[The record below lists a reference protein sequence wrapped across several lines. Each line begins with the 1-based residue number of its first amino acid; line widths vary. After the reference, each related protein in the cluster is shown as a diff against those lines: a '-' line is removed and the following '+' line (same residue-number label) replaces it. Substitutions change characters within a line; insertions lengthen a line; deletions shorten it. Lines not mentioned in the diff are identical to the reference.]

1 MSPLKPSTPAWSLS
15 PSTSSPPSIP
25 SSEIEVERYELTEA
39 RRYTFELERRDFI
52 RLFGGGLLVMVAASD
67 ALAQESG
74 RARPQGRGDTPDLAA
89 WLHIDEAGG
98 VHVSTGKV
106 ELGQNIRT
114 SLAQT
119 VADELRV
126 PLASIALV
134 MADTDKTPFDQGTF
148 GSQTTPRMAPQLAKA
163 AATARE
169 MLIDHAAQK
178 AQVDRTTLSA
188 RDGRVVASDGRA
200 WTYGELTKG
209 QALTGTIPAAPP
221 VDPRDQWKIRGTAAR
236 KVNGRDFVTGRHQYT
251 PDIVRPR
258 MLYGRIVR
266 PEGYGGSLVSVDDA
280 RASAMPGV
288 TVVRDGDFLGV
299 LAPTE
304 RGAARAAAAVQATWN
319 VPDGQPSSITIYD
332 HLKKTG
338 ERTAN
343 PPAIETLAF
352 PAGVVRTFDASYR
365 IPYIAHTPLE
375 PRAAVAEWEDG
386 RITVWTGTQRPFGVR
401 TELAEAF
408 RIPET
413 RVRVIVPDTGS
424 AYGGKHTGEV
434 AIEAAR
440 LAKAANRP
448 VKLVWT
454 RAEEFTWAYFRP
466 AGVIDIK
473 SGVDA
478 DGRILAWAFDN
489 WNSGNSGIQT
499 PYDIPAKSTVFH
511 AAKSPLRQGSY
522 RALAATANHY
532 AREMHMDEMARAL
545 GIDAVEFRM
554 RHLKDDRMRAVLTA
568 VAQKIGWPKPSVA
581 GRALVPRPARDDAE
595 PRRSVGIAC
604 GTEKAGYVATAAE
617 VSRTPQGFKVERI
630 VIAFECGAIVN
641 PDGLKNQVEGSV
653 VQGLGGALFEAIDFA
668 DGRLRNGS
676 MEQYRVPRFRDVPVI
691 ETILLD
697 RRDIPSAGAG
707 ESSMIA
713 VAPAIGTAVRG
724 LGKVDTA
731 LPIRLI

>member
-1 MSPLKPSTPAWSLS
+1 MAPSNPSL
-15 PSTSSPPSIP
+15 PSLP
-25 SSEIEVERYELTEA
+25 SSELEVERYELSEA

-89 WLHIDEAGG
+89 WLHIDEAGA

-126 PLASIALV
+126 PLASVSLV

-169 MLIDHAAQK
+169 MLIDQAARK
-178 AQVDRTTLSA
+178 AQVDRAALSA
-188 RDGRVVASDGRA
+188 RDGRVVAADGRA
-200 WTYGELTKG
+200 WPYGELTKG
-209 QALTGTIPAAPP
+209 QALTGTIPAAPVIDP
-221 VDPRDQWKIRGTAAR
+221 RDPRDQWKIRGTAAK

-251 PDIVRPR
+251 PDIVRPG
-258 MLYGRIVR
+258 MIYGRIVR
-266 PEGYGGSLVSVDDA
+266 PDGSGGTLVSVDDVRA
-280 RASAMPGV
+280 RAMAGV

-304 RGAARAAAAVQATWN
+304 RGAVRAAAAIHATWN
-319 VPDGQPSSITIYD
+319 VPEGQPSSDTIYD

-343 PPAIETLAF
+343 PPAIEALAF
-352 PAGVVRTFDASYR
+352 PPEVARTFDASYR

-386 RITVWTGTQRPFGVR
+386 KVTVWTGTQRPFGVR

-408 RIPET
+408 RIPEN

-478 DGRILAWAFDN
+478 NGRILAWAFDN

-511 AAKSPLRQGSY
+511 ASKSPLRQGSY

-545 GIDAVEFRM
+545 GVDAVEFRM

-581 GRALVPRPARDDAE
+581 GRAL
-595 PRRSVGIAC
+595 GIAC

-617 VSRTPQGFKVERI
+617 VSRAPKGFKVERI

-676 MEQYRVPRFRDVPVI
+676 MEQYRVPRFQDVPVI

-731 LPIRLI
+731 LPIRLL